1 MLKKL
6 SIQRSLMGIVGLLTI
21 VGMVILT
28 IVLVVMQRSSRQA
41 RNSQLSA
48 FFGELSTSTRTSVS
62 QMNTAVSDIINAEI
76 HFIRERQ
83 TEDLVLH
90 QRERAT
96 QLAQLI
102 ASFVAP
108 YLLRND
114 DAQIDDVCRSA
125 AYDSDIGVLL
135 VEDDEGYYYGGY
147 YREDH
152 PGLIR
157 RLSPD
162 GEPVPFGPDRI
173 ARSLL
178 DHHAGSVYEE
188 RAPVYSPRDV
198 TERIGWV
205 RLILLND
212 RILREAE
219 DLAERAGVLQRETL
233 GSLSREAERLFDA
246 QHVLEQAAMERIE
259 SESAQADRR
268 MNRTTAL
275 AILMVLLG
283 VLSAIWILSSRLLGP
298 LQQAARF
305 AASLGEGDLSRRM
318 DPGDQYDA
326 RRLILGLN
334 AMADALEARGRETQ
348 GALAELRDVL
358 SRVNGIADRLS
369 SGARDIAA
377 SSHGFTAG
385 FADLGGALQS
395 IAETMAEMERHSA
408 RNADNAARVTEMS
421 EAAFT
426 RARDGAREM
435 RDVSDSMHVISDLYV
450 RLTGMVKTIDDIAFQ
465 TNLLALN
472 AAVEAAHAGR
482 YGKGFSVVAEEVRT
496 LSAHSAK
503 AAAEARRE
511 VALADEQ
518 MEAAMTRARVTSDA
532 LAAISESTR
541 EVSQAVD
548 TVRSS
553 SSEQLQ
559 GVRQANANMERIAA
573 IASQGIHEARRIA
586 STTRMLSEM
595 AEQLNSLLDKSVYVK
610 RSGAADGE
618 PAPPL
623 PEGTPSRRR
632 PALLPPQPSSIPSSA
647 KLKYPDSAMTT

>member
-6 SIQRSLMGIVGLLTI
+6 SIQRSLLGIVGLLTI
-21 VGMVILT
+21 VGMVILA
-28 IVLVVMQRSSRQA
+28 IVLVSMQRHNRQV
-41 RNSQLSA
+41 RNEQLSA
-48 FFGELSTSTRTSVS
+48 FFEELSANTHSSIS
-62 QMNTAVSDIINAEI
+62 HMNTAVSDIIAAEI
-76 HFIRERQ
+76 HSIRERQ
-83 TEDLVLH
+83 TEDLVNH
-90 QRERAT
+90 QQERAT

-108 YLLRND
+108 YLFRND

-135 VEDDEGYYYGGY
+135 VEDNEGYYYGGY

-162 GEPVPFGPDRI
+162 GEPLPFGPDRV
-173 ARSLL
+173 ASSLL
-178 DHHAGSVYEE
+178 NRHADSVYEK
-188 RAPVYSPRDV
+188 RAPIFSPRDV

-205 RLILLND
+205 RLIILND
-212 RILREAE
+212 RILREAQ
-219 DLAERAGVLQRETL
+219 DLAERAGVLQKETL

-246 QHVLEQAAMERIE
+246 QHVLTQAAMARTE
-259 SESAQADRR
+259 SESTQADRR

-275 AILMVLLG
+275 VIFMVLLG
-283 VLSAIWILSSRLLGP
+283 VLSAIWFLSSRLLRP

-305 AASLGEGDLSRRM
+305 AVSLGEGDLSRRM

-334 AMADALEARGRETQ
+334 AMADALEARGKETQ

-358 SRVNGIADRLS
+358 SRVNNIADRLS

-377 SSHGFTAG
+377 SSHSFTSGFVN
-385 FADLGGALQS
+385 LGGALQG
-395 IAETMAEMERHSA
+395 IAETMTEIEHHSA
-408 RNADNAARVTEMS
+408 QNADNAARVTDMS
-421 EAAFT
+421 EEAFT

-435 RDVSDSMHVISDLYV
+435 RDVSDSMHVISELYV

-465 TNLLALN
+465 TNLLSLN

-482 YGKGFSVVAEEVRT
+482 YGKGFSVVAGEVRT

-503 AAAEARRE
+503 AASEARRE
-511 VALADEQ
+511 VTLADEQ
-518 MEAAMTRARVTSDA
+518 MAKAMNRVRVTSDA

-541 EVSQAVD
+541 EVSQAVG

-573 IASQGIHEARRIA
+573 IASQGIEEARRIA
-586 STTRMLSEM
+586 ATTRMLSEM
-595 AEQLNSLLDKSVYVK
+595 AEQLNSLLDKSVYIK
-610 RSGAADGE
+610 RSGAADRE
-618 PAPPL
+618 SVPPAPK
-623 PEGTPSRRR
+623 ETPPHHH
-632 PALLPPQPSSIPSSA
+632 PALSWTNPLSM
-647 KLKYPDSAMTT
+647 KM